1 MSENSNLKD
10 AFTNAHELVKH
21 NNLNEAIEQ
30 LTEILKHDSRNINA
44 LSLLIEIYI
53 KQNNI
58 VVMFSF
64 FISFIFCFFHF
75 STKSRPVCLLKTA
88 KRLLI
93 KYTPK

>member
-10 AFTNAHELVKH
+10 AFSNAYELVNH

-53 KQNNI
+53 KQNKI
-58 VVMFSF
+58 
-64 FISFIFCFFHF
+64 
-75 STKSRPVCLLKTA
+75 
-88 KRLLI
+88 
-93 KYTPK
+93 

>member
-10 AFTNAHELVKH
+10 AFTNAHELLKH

-53 KQNNI
+53 RQNNI
-58 VVMFSF
+58 DMTLASIEKIGRAHV
-64 FISFIFCFFHF
+64 
-75 STKSRPVCLLKTA
+75 
-88 KRLLI
+88 
-93 KYTPK
+93 